1 MPNSCTDCG
10 EPGHFRARAGA
21 PFCDAHWCSIHDV
34 CLLLAPTGLQ
44 TCPGCAYD
52 AGQAFRIMA
61 RKPGGMTW
69 PEFDAILPRRST

>member
-1 MPNSCTDCG
+1 
-10 EPGHFRARAGA
+10 
-21 PFCDAHWCSIHDV
+21 
-34 CLLLAPTGLQ
+34 LLLAPTGLQ